1 MTNASVLAFLDDEIE
16 RLQQALQLL
25 GAAESDG
32 FGSARGTRRKGAWH
46 MSAEARARISAAR
59 KARWAKRK
67 AGKSGNAVV
76 KRRKMSAE
84 AAPELQQHRKLGGLD
99 SGKAKRRSEALWAE
113 LKSDSKTPPAQS
125 LGSSSVDRS
134 KPRSLASTFLR
145 STTSMFNRSKLTEAG
160 SR

>member
-46 MSAEARARISAAR
+46 MSAEARGRISAAQ

-76 KRRKMSAE
+76 TRRKMSAE
-84 AAPELQQHRKLGGLD
+84 GRARIAAAQ
-99 SGKAKRRSEALWAE
+99 KARWARQRE
-113 LKSDSKTPPAQS
+113 SQKK
-125 LGSSSVDRS
+125 
-134 KPRSLASTFLR
+134 K
-145 STTSMFNRSKLTEAG
+145 
-160 SR
+160 